1 MTDFWAISMLISGG
15 LFAGGAASIALER
28 LPAWRA
34 TELSEFRVAFAHT
47 LRRVDPVQPAL
58 LTVCLASTIA
68 FALSAQGAAKTLAL
82 VAAAAFLLILI
93 GSATLLVPVQ
103 RRLASSRAELLLPEA
118 ERLRDFWLRGHL
130 IRTVAALGALVLAV
144 VASVS

>member
-34 TELSEFRVAFAHT
+34 TELSEFRVA
-47 LRRVDPVQPAL
+47 
-58 LTVCLASTIA
+58 
-68 FALSAQGAAKTLAL
+68 
-82 VAAAAFLLILI
+82 LLILI
-93 GSATLLVPVQ
+93 GLATLLVPVQ

>member
-34 TELSEFRVAFAHT
+34 TELSEFRVA
-47 LRRVDPVQPAL
+47 
-58 LTVCLASTIA
+58 
-68 FALSAQGAAKTLAL
+68 
-82 VAAAAFLLILI
+82 LLILI
-93 GSATLLVPVQ
+93 VIGDPARPCPAAIGVVT
-103 RRLASSRAELLLPEA
+103 AELLLPEA